1 MSSKKIL
8 LLIASGVLAA
18 LLLRRSARVSRRPKQ
33 RPTEQTEL
41 PEAPRLAD
49 ETARAEVERQAA
61 DDATRLEANHEEETQ
76 RQLLE
81 AAAPGPGPEPK
92 TPEQT
97 VVMVTDDSRVVRV
110 KTGRLLA
117 AHNYQVV
124 MAEDGLDALR
134 QIENSIPDLLITD
147 LDMPGMG
154 GMELVRQLRSHGST
168 VELPIIMI
176 TADGEALRTEAL
188 ESGVNAVLGKP
199 YPEEQLIAQIQLLMT
214 GQSTG

>member
-18 LLLRRSARVSRRPKQ
+18 LLLRRSVRVSRRPKQ
-33 RPTEQTEL
+33 RPREQTEL
-41 PEAPRLAD
+41 PEAPRLPD
-49 ETARAEVERQAA
+49 ETARAETDR
-61 DDATRLEANHEEETQ
+61 EEETQ
-76 RQLLE
+76 RQLLD
-81 AAAPGPGPEPK
+81 ATAPRPGSDPK
-92 TPEQT
+92 TPAQT

-154 GMELVRQLRSHGST
+154 GMELVRQLRSHGRT
-168 VELPIIMI
+168 VDLPIIMI

-199 YPEEQLIAQIQLLMT
+199 YPEEQLIAQIRLLMS
-214 GQSTG
+214 GQSAG